1 MAEKCKCTPVC
12 VCGKGL
18 EMAHTNNG
26 NDGLT
31 QKELI
36 IIVLEGQEKIN
47 ERIDEVH
54 EKVNTKMGRQ
64 EFSGWLVAVSALVVL
79 VNNAM

>member
-1 MAEKCKCTPVC
+1 MVNNMANSKS
-12 VCGKGL
+12 
-18 EMAHTNNG
+18 G
-26 NDGLT
+26 NDGMT

-36 IIVLEGQEKIN
+36 IMVLEGQEKIN
-47 ERIDEVH
+47 ERIDEVY

-79 VNNAM
+79 VNNVM

>member
-1 MAEKCKCTPVC
+1 MTN
-12 VCGKGL
+12 GK
-18 EMAHTNNG
+18 G
-26 NDGLT
+26 NDGMT

-36 IIVLEGQEKIN
+36 IMVLEGQEKIN

-79 VNNAM
+79 VNNVMQLWTSYSLYYM

>member
-1 MAEKCKCTPVC
+1 MAGRCDCFPVC
-12 VCGKGL
+12 VCGEGL
-18 EMAHTNNG
+18 IMTNG
-26 NDGLT
+26 KISNDGMT

-36 IIVLEGQEKIN
+36 IMVLEGQEKIN

-79 VNNAM
+79 VNNVM